1 MISAYVGLFISAFLL
16 GLIIGI
22 IGAFIF
28 YKFNARQKVNG
39 KSFGILNEPKVEID
53 KNILSNTGQKDYSV
67 DDFK

>member
-1 MISAYVGLFISAFLL
+1 MISVYVGLFISAFLL

-22 IGAFIF
+22 VGAFIF

-53 KNILSNTGQKDYSV
+53 KNILSNNGQKDYSV